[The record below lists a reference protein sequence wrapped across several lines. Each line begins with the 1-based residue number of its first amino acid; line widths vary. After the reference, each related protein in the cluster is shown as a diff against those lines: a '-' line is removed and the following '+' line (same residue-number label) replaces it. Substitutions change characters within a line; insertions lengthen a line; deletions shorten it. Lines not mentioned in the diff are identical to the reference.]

1 MRSEILSGMRG
12 EMFSRTEVSTPTEE
26 EGEVRR
32 EAYTEVKEVIEEEG
46 RREFSPGEE
55 IGSSSGTGEKGNFKP
70 VGLSAGRRETG
81 ESILSDWLFCNKEM

>member
-1 MRSEILSGMRG
+1 MRG
-12 EMFSRTEVSTPTEE
+12 ETFSRTEVSTPTEE
-26 EGEVRR
+26 EVRR

-81 ESILSDWLFCNKEM
+81 VKAKTVEERTLPG

>member
-1 MRSEILSGMRG
+1 MRG

-26 EGEVRR
+26 EGEEEVRR
-32 EAYTEVKEVIEEEG
+32 EAYTEVKEVIEEGG

-70 VGLSAGRRETG
+70 VGLSAGKRETG
-81 ESILSDWLFCNKEM
+81 ESILSDWLFCNKEK

>member
-26 EGEVRR
+26 EEEVRR

-81 ESILSDWLFCNKEM
+81 ESILSDWKCS

>member
-1 MRSEILSGMRG
+1 MRG
-12 EMFSRTEVSTPTEE
+12 ETFSRTEVSTPTEE
-26 EGEVRR
+26 EVRR
-32 EAYTEVKEVIEEEG
+32 EAYTEVKEVIEEEEG

-81 ESILSDWLFCNKEM
+81 ESILSDWLFCNKEK

>member
-1 MRSEILSGMRG
+1 MRSEILSGMKG

-26 EGEVRR
+26 EEEVRR

-81 ESILSDWLFCNKEM
+81 ESILSDWLFCNKEK